1 MATVTIINGSTK
13 TKYQTWFIYE
23 WDYSARKPGE
33 FLSEVHA
40 DSFLDACD
48 AGAELYTNYLGQ
60 TVTSDK
66 VFASKKK
73 LH

>member
-13 TKYQTWFIYE
+13 TQYQTWYVYE
-23 WDYSARKPGE
+23 WNYSTKKPGE
-33 FLSEVHA
+33 FLSEVQA
-40 DSFLDACD
+40 DSFLDACE
-48 AGAELYTNYLGQ
+48 AGSKLYANYLGQ
-60 TVTSDK
+60 TVTADK

>member
-1 MATVTIINGSTK
+1 MATVTIINGSKK
-13 TKYQTWFIYE
+13 TQYQTWYVYE
-23 WDYSARKPGE
+23 WNYESRKAGE
-33 FLSEVHA
+33 FLSEVQA

-48 AGAELYTNYLGQ
+48 AGAELYKTYLGQ
-60 TVTSDK
+60 TATSDK